1 MAQSKHAT
9 EKALQK
15 LVDQLT
21 CSVCLDNYR
30 EPRVLPCLHAF
41 CKMCLERLVSRDGT
55 SLTCPNCRRTTRVPQ
70 GGVTTLQSAFYIHHL
85 VDVRDTLEKVKDAK
99 TACEKC
105 EESEAKGYCRNC
117 GKFVCHAC
125 INVHKK
131 WKEYS
136 SHEIATIEEIQSE
149 AAKLLPP
156 KRVTMNCQ
164 KHPSEQLKIYCETCE
179 QLVCRDC
186 TVKAHRD
193 HQYDLAGDCFP
204 KHRDSIMAS
213 LEPVKQQLG
222 IVNQAVA
229 EMDARS
235 RRLNEQSDTIK
246 QDIQTA
252 VDQLHDTLEAR
263 KRDLIVQV
271 DQMVKQTGKTLQ
283 SQREGYELA
292 QTQLASCLEFVEE
305 SLRTGS
311 QEEILSM
318 KEQVVERVNEMKNEF
333 EPRKYQPEPEQ
344 MFQFTH
350 QHLVE
355 SCQRFGEVHMR
366 AVCPEKCYATGDR
379 AQRVRRGEMA
389 TLTLFT
395 VDKDGRECAD
405 RNIPIT
411 GELACRSDGT
421 VVHCEVV
428 EKRKN
433 SRVLRYLPHSRGQHD
448 LHIRVGGTHI
458 RDSPM
463 AVRVVEEFRG
473 NHVRTIEGLKEPRH
487 LAITGNGEI
496 VVAEPNAYCVSV
508 FDCEGHKLR
517 SFEENKAEYPLGVA
531 LCSDNTVLVASRG
544 QYHHVRRFTL
554 DGQFI
559 ASVGTRGSGHLQ
571 FNVPRSV
578 ATSPTND
585 KVYVCDTYNHRIQVL
600 NSDFTFSSTF
610 GSKGNNPG
618 QFTRPVDIAVVK
630 DGKIFV
636 ADFENNR
643 IQVFNPSGQ
652 FIRQFQKL
660 GPLMGNLVQP
670 ISVCIDCNDFVYVL
684 ECSMCRVSI
693 FDTKGNYIK
702 SYFGKQGDK
711 TGELNYP
718 HGIAVDKEGYVYI
731 SDTDND
737 RIQIFE

>member
-1 MAQSKHAT
+1 MAQSKLAT

-15 LVDQLT
+15 LSYQLT

-70 GGVTTLQSAFYIHHL
+70 GGVSTLQSAFYIHHL

-105 EESEAKGYCRNC
+105 EESDAKGYCRNC
-117 GKFVCHAC
+117 GKFVCQAC

-235 RRLNEQSDTIK
+235 RRLNEQGDTIK
-246 QDIQTA
+246 RDIQTA

-271 DQMVKQTGKTLQ
+271 DQMVKQTEKTLQ

-292 QTQLASCLEFVEE
+292 QTQLSSCLEFVEE

-318 KEQVVERVNEMKNEF
+318 KEQVVERVHEMEKEF

-344 MFQFTH
+344 MLQFTH

-366 AVCPEKCYATGDR
+366 AVCPEKCYATGEG
-379 AQRVRRGEMA
+379 AQRAIRGEMA
-389 TLTLFT
+389 ALTLFT
-395 VDKDGRECAD
+395 VDKDGKECVD
-405 RNIPIT
+405 CNIPIT
-411 GELACRSDGT
+411 GELVCRSDGT

-428 EKRKN
+428 EKRNN
-433 SRVLRYLPHSRGQHD
+433 SYALRYLPHSRGQHD

-463 AVRVVEEFRG
+463 ALMVEGFRG
-473 NHVRTIEGLKEPRH
+473 IHVRTIEGVKWPRH

-496 VVAEPNAYCVSV
+496 VVAEENAQCVSV

-517 SFEENKAEYPLGVA
+517 SIGENKAELPLGVA
-531 LCSDNTVLVASRG
+531 LCSDNTVLVASCSDYNR
-544 QYHHVRRFTL
+544 VKRFTL
-554 DGQFI
+554 DGQLI
-559 ASVGTRGSGHLQ
+559 ASVGTSGSGHLQ
-571 FNVPRSV
+571 FDYPWSV

-585 KVYVCDTYNHRIQVL
+585 KVYVCDTHNHRIQVL
-600 NSDFTFSSTF
+600 NSDLTFSSTF

-618 QFTRPVDIAVVK
+618 QFNRPVDIVVDK
-630 DGKIFV
+630 DGNIFV
-636 ADFENNR
+636 ADFKNNR
-643 IQVFNPSGQ
+643 IQVFSPSGQ
-652 FIRQFQKL
+652 FIRQFQEL
-660 GPLMGNLVQP
+660 GPEMGNLVHP

-684 ECSMCRVSI
+684 EYNKCRVST

-702 SYFGKQGDK
+702 SYFGKIGDK
-711 TGELNYP
+711 PGELDGP

-731 SDTDND
+731 SDTENN
-737 RIQIFE
+737 RIQIFK

>member
-1 MAQSKHAT
+1 MAQSKLAT

-15 LVDQLT
+15 LSDQLT
-21 CSVCLDNYR
+21 CSVCLENYR

-70 GGVTTLQSAFYIHHL
+70 GGVSTLQSAFYIHHL

-117 GKFVCHAC
+117 GKFVCKAC
-125 INVHKK
+125 ITVHKK

-204 KHRDSIMAS
+204 KHRDAITAS
-213 LEPVKQQLG
+213 LQPVKQQLG

-235 RRLNEQSDTIK
+235 KRLNEQGDTIK
-246 QDIQTA
+246 RDIQTA
-252 VDQLHDTLEAR
+252 IDQLHDTLETR
-263 KRDLIVQV
+263 KRDLIAQV

-292 QTQLASCLEFVEE
+292 QTQLFSCLEIVEE

-311 QEEILSM
+311 REEILSM
-318 KEQVVERVNEMKNEF
+318 KKQVVERVNEMEKEF

-344 MFQFTH
+344 VLQFAH

-366 AVCPEKCYATGDR
+366 AVCPEKCYATGEG
-379 AQRVRRGEMA
+379 AQRVLRGEMA

-395 VDKDGRECAD
+395 VDKDGKECVD

-411 GELACRSDGT
+411 GDLVCRSDGT

-433 SRVLRYLPHSRGQHD
+433 SYVLRYLPHSRGQHD

-458 RDSPM
+458 SDSPM
-463 AVRVVEEFRG
+463 VMRVVVGFRG
-473 NHVRTIEGLKEPRH
+473 THMRTIKEVKRPRH
-487 LAITGNGEI
+487 LAITGNGEV
-496 VVAEPNAYCVSV
+496 VVAEQNAQCVSV

-517 SFEENKAEYPLGVA
+517 SFGEQPLGVA
-531 LCSDNTVLVASRG
+531 LCNDNTVLVTSNHR
-544 QYHHVRRFTL
+544 VKRFTL
-554 DGQFI
+554 DGQLI
-559 ASVGTRGSGHLQ
+559 ASVGTSGSGHLQ
-571 FNVPRSV
+571 FDIPWSV
-578 ATSPTND
+578 ATSPTKD
-585 KVYVCDTYNHRIQVL
+585 KVYVCDTHNHRIQVL

-618 QFTRPVDIAVVK
+618 QFDHPVDIAVNK
-630 DGKIFV
+630 DGNIFV
-636 ADFENNR
+636 ADWFNNR
-643 IQVFNPSGQ
+643 IQVFSPSGQ
-652 FIRQFQKL
+652 FIRQFQEL
-660 GPLMGNLVQP
+660 GPDMGKLDYPV
-670 ISVCIDCNDFVYVL
+670 SVCIDCNDFVYVL
-684 ECSMCRVSI
+684 EGGKCRVSI
-693 FDTKGNYIK
+693 FDTKGNYII
-702 SYFGKQGDK
+702 SYFGKK
-711 TGELNYP
+711 EAKPGELKSPY
-718 HGIAVDKEGYVYI
+718 GIAVDKEGYIYI
-731 SDTDND
+731 SDSRNN

>member
-1 MAQSKHAT
+1 MAQSKFAT

-15 LVDQLT
+15 LSDQLT

-70 GGVTTLQSAFYIHHL
+70 GGVSTLQSAFYIHHL

-117 GKFVCHAC
+117 GKFVCKAC

-186 TVKAHRD
+186 TVKTHRD
-193 HQYDLAGDCFP
+193 HQYDLACDCFP
-204 KHRDSIMAS
+204 KHRDAITAS
-213 LEPVKQQLG
+213 LQPVKQQLG

-235 RRLNEQSDTIK
+235 KRINERGDTIK
-246 QDIQTA
+246 RDIQTA
-252 VDQLHDTLEAR
+252 IDQLHDTLEAR

-271 DQMVKQTGKTLQ
+271 DQMVKQTGKALQ

-292 QTQLASCLEFVEE
+292 QTQLSSCLEFVEE

-311 QEEILSM
+311 QEEVLSM
-318 KEQVVERVNEMKNEF
+318 KKQVVERVNEMEKEF
-333 EPRKYQPEPEQ
+333 EPRKHQPEPEQ

-366 AVCPEKCYATGDR
+366 AVCPEKCYATGEG
-379 AQRVRRGEMA
+379 AQRAIRGEMA
-389 TLTLFT
+389 ALTLFI
-395 VDKDGRECAD
+395 VDKEGRECVD
-405 RNIPIT
+405 GNIPIT
-411 GELACRSDGT
+411 GELVSRSDGT

-428 EKRKN
+428 EKRNN
-433 SRVLRYLPHSRGQHD
+433 SYDLRYLPHSRGQHD

-463 AVRVVEEFRG
+463 AVRVVGEFRG
-473 NHVRTIEGLKEPRH
+473 THVRTIKEVKRPWH

-496 VVAEPNAYCVSV
+496 VVAERNAYCVSV

-517 SFEENKAEYPLGVA
+517 SFGENKAEYPLGVD
-531 LCSDNTVLVASRG
+531 LCSDDTVLVASHC
-544 QYHHVRRFTL
+544 QYHRVRRFTL

-559 ASVGTRGSGHLQ
+559 ASFGTSGSGHLQ
-571 FNVPRSV
+571 FDTPWSV
-578 ATSPTND
+578 STSPTND
-585 KVYVCDTYNHRIQVL
+585 KVYVCDTGNHRIQVL
-600 NSDFTFSSTF
+600 NSDLTFSSTF

-618 QFTRPVDIAVVK
+618 QFSRPVDIAVDK
-630 DGKIFV
+630 DGNIFV
-636 ADFENNR
+636 ADLENNR
-643 IQVFNPSGQ
+643 IQVFSPSGQ
-652 FIRQFQKL
+652 FIRQFQKR
-660 GPLMGNLVQP
+660 GPGMGNLVQP

-684 ECSMCRVSI
+684 ESDMCRVSI

-711 TGELNYP
+711 PGELNGPY
-718 HGIAVDKEGYVYI
+718 GIAVDKEGYVYI
-731 SDTDND
+731 SDTGNN